1 MIEENIKIKTKGD
14 LDNYFKK
21 EFIKLCIKVEKENL

>member
-21 EFIKLCIKVEKENL
+21 EFIKLCIRAEAGNL